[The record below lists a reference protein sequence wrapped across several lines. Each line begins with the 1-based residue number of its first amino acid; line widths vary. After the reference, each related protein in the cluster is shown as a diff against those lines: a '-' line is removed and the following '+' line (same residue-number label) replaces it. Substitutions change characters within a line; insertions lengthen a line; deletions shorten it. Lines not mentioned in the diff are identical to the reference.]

1 MKCPVGPLTSSIPE
15 GTNIT
20 AICSGNGRCASLRE
34 VTSFQTFETRLDY
47 TQYTGWDADMIRG
60 CLCEPGWSGIACEKR
75 LCPKGDDPVLAG
87 ISGSN
92 TPEVQLIDCQCTDC
106 KGGLYISFQGQQTP
120 LIPYDASEELI
131 QYRLSQLS
139 TVQRVAQGPQPSIS
153 IVRGG
158 GLKSIVKAHDI
169 SV

>member
-60 CLCEPGWSGIACEKR
+60 CLCEPGWAGIACEKR

-87 ISGSN
+87 TSGSN
-92 TPEVQLIDCQCTDC
+92 TAEIQLIDCQCTSC
-106 KGGLYISFQGQQTP
+106 QGGLYISFQGQQTP

-131 QYRLSQLS
+131 QYRLS
-139 TVQRVAQGPQPSIS
+139 
-153 IVRGG
+153 VRLGVS
-158 GLKSIVKAHDI
+158 LFSMLQWFKLVLF
-169 SV
+169 